1 MLSRIKFEKRPPK
14 MGGLLL
20 YQVEKPSG
28 TAINSPRS
36 EEGAFSGVVYT
47 PMDKMRAEAILW
59 RFARGEVLR
68 EKRGHPSTSFQW
80 GTIPQGDG

>member
-1 MLSRIKFEKRPPK
+1 

-20 YQVEKPSG
+20 CQAEKPSG
-28 TAINSPRS
+28 TAINAHRS
-36 EEGAFSGVVYT
+36 EDGRFLVLYT
-47 PMDKMRAEAILW
+47 PMDKMRAEAVLW
-59 RFARGEVLR
+59 RFAQGEVLR